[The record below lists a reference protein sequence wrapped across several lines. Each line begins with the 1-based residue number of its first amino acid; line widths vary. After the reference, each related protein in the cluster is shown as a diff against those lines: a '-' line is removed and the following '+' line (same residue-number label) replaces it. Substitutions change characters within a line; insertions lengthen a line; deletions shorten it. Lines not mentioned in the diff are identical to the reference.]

1 MERTVNSKKFKR
13 LCAQYEK
20 RKRDRELKEQVSNVG
35 STDTVEQRK
44 GRGRDRH
51 CRDHR
56 LLLMCRMKCVD

>member
-35 STDTVEQRK
+35 NNDTVEQRK

-51 CRDHR
+51 CRD
-56 LLLMCRMKCVD
+56 LGCY